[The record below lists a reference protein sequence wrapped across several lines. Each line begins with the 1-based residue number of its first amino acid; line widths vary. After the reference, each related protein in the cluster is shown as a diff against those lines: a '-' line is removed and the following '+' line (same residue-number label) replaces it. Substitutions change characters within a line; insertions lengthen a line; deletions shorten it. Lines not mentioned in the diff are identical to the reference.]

1 MNGAFARL
9 LVKSRLAFKQTD
21 QRLAFCAERQL
32 IAIAAKPP
40 EQV

>member
-9 LVKSRLAFKQTD
+9 LVKSRLGFEQTD
-21 QRLAFCAERQL
+21 QRLAFGVERQL